1 MKFTAV
7 LALLAITLTA
17 TALPVKRS
25 DLVIPIASL
34 NGTEETVFT
43 SCGDDSDSLR
53 IDSVKITPDPPKI
66 GADLVIDLAGNL
78 AKVLEAGSN
87 LNIRAYLG
95 FIEVKNED
103 VDLCTTLNL
112 NCPFASGQQAIHAKL
127 TLPTSI
133 PAGVT
138 IKVELRGSNVDQSEI
153 FCLSGD
159 LNLASADGML
169 PVHRQG

>member
-1 MKFTAV
+1 MKFIAL

-17 TALPVKRS
+17 TAVPVQRS

-34 NGTEETVFT
+34 DGTEATVFT
-43 SCGDDSDSLR
+43 SCGDDSDSLS
-53 IDSVKITPDPPKI
+53 ISSVKITPDPPKI

-78 AKVLEAGSN
+78 SKDLQAGSN

-112 NCPFASGQQAIHAKL
+112 NCPFASGQQSIHAKL
-127 TLPTSI
+127 TLPDSI
-133 PAGVT
+133 PAGVS

-153 FCLSGD
+153 FCLSGN
-159 LNLASADGML
+159 LKLASADNLL
-169 PVHRQG
+169 PAPKRG